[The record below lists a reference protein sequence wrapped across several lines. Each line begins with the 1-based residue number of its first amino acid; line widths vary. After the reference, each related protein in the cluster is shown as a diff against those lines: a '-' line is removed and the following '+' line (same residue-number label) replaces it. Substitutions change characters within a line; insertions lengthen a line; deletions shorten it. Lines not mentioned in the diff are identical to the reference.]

1 MPRAGR
7 HWSPMIHYL
16 HSRPESSLQPAPPQ
30 RRRVIIVG
38 AGAAGMSAAFHIGEH
53 SLLLERRR
61 DLEANHDSSNDFA
74 LGAPGGGAMGLEDGD
89 PDGQRRGVSAAE
101 RKALFISCSSQ
112 GEAGSKDHTLIHVK
126 RWQPPALTAAPAQ
139 SEPRQELPSFRTLS
153 ALLRGEL
160 RLDAWVVR
168 VNPSQHLLELAS
180 GERLIYDKLLC
191 TQTLA
196 AVASLV
202 LHEVPGQVRSD
213 LALRYW
219 LQDRDIEV
227 ADRQTQIAYGDV
239 DAFAAGRRVAALIS
253 QALADKFTGSRPLRG
268 KGLFRPRL
276 VSARPVSQAG
286 I

>member
-1 MPRAGR
+1 M
-7 HWSPMIHYL
+7 
-16 HSRPESSLQPAPPQ
+16 
-30 RRRVIIVG
+30 
-38 AGAAGMSAAFHIGEH
+38 
-53 SLLLERRR
+53 
-61 DLEANHDSSNDFA
+61 
-74 LGAPGGGAMGLEDGD
+74 
-89 PDGQRRGVSAAE
+89 
-101 RKALFISCSSQ
+101 
-112 GEAGSKDHTLIHVK
+112 
-126 RWQPPALTAAPAQ
+126 
-139 SEPRQELPSFRTLS
+139 S

-160 RLDAWVVR
+160 RLNAWVVR
-168 VNPSQHLLELAS
+168 INPSQHLLELAS
-180 GERLIYDKLLC
+180 GERLVYDKLLC

-239 DAFAAGRRVAALIS
+239 DAFAAGRRVAAVIS
-253 QALADKFTGSRPLRG
+253 QALADKFAGPKQLRG

-276 VSARPVSQAG
+276 VSARPSQAG